1 MRKLDRLCHLER
13 DMTMAAMQ
21 CDVSLAEDE
30 IAKCPPLAIPL
41 RLGFFCYE
49 AKVKLQLTL
58 AASLHSNKS
67 LEDYALDLT
76 SCNIEY
82 GRPDLEE
89 SIRETLKVHLLAG
102 LPVIVP
108 AINQILSK

>member
-1 MRKLDRLCHLER
+1 LDRLCHLEK
-13 DMTMAAMQ
+13 DMTIAAMQ

-41 RLGFFCYE
+41 RLGFFSYE

-58 AASLHSNKS
+58 AASLYSNKS
-67 LEDYALDLT
+67 FEDYALDLI

-82 GRPDLEE
+82 GKADLEE
-89 SIRETLKVHLLAG
+89 SIRDALKVNILAG